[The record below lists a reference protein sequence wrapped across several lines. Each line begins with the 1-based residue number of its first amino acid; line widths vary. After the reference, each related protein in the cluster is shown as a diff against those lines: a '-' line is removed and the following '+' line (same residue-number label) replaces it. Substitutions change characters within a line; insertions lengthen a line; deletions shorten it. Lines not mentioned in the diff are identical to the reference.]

1 MSRDLRHPLGDARR
15 RPEMHRRLAS
25 RGSDPTTP
33 NDGALS
39 EHPGAM
45 CPRVPGR
52 WNQAGHAVDP
62 CSAPDRPDTHDRA
75 DLPQKHWCGDTWT
88 HGTADSGRSRRERP
102 RGDTRDAGRSVCR
115 SGRAECRAA
124 RAGRP
129 ARGRSADGR
138 VATRPTAD
146 PLANTRLHAA
156 VFIRHE
162 ETHRFDIAQLLEAWG
177 LTHKTTFVF
186 NRVIHQGPSA
196 YNSIIH
202 EYLLLAVRGR
212 LAPDRLVPMEPSIQV
227 CKSDGPVPVERLQ
240 ELIRRLYDG
249 PYLLVQAADIMTSWD
264 QKEGQ
269 R

>member
-1 MSRDLRHPLGDARR
+1 MRNFGWVSKRIPPARR
-15 RPEMHRRLAS
+15 FLV
-25 RGSDPTTP
+25 
-33 NDGALS
+33 DGVSFSKHQVVAALS
-39 EHPGAM
+39 DTE
-45 CPRVPGR
+45 
-52 WNQAGHAVDP
+52 Q
-62 CSAPDRPDTHDRA
+62 DRI
-75 DLPQKHWCGDTWT
+75 LKQ
-88 HGTADSGRSRRERP
+88 
-102 RGDTRDAGRSVCR
+102 SVSEGMTLSEVR
-115 SGRAECRAA
+115 QAA
-124 RAGRP
+124 RHVKR
-129 ARGRSADGR
+129 RR
-138 VATRPTAD
+138 VSTGQAELKGKYRTILVDTVLTEDTVDAISKWAI
-146 PLANTRLHAA
+146 LANTRLHAA

-162 ETHRFDIAQLLEAWG
+162 EARRFDIAQLLEAWG

-227 CKSDGPVPVERLQ
+227 SKSDGPVPVERLQ

-249 PYLLVQAADIMTSWD
+249 PYLLVQAADTMTSWE